1 MPRHRVADVVLLAAL
16 GSDDRLDVLR
26 PPPAWLEDSAPD
38 GQLAQLDQLDA
49 SLLDT
54 PDLVGAVEALATQ
67 LHRTDGTNRSN
78 VGERGL
84 AGSWVRNTFLVDP
97 RSPCLGLGRM
107 QQMPRLLH
115 IGVHLLDQR
124 LFPRVLHLPPQPGVE
139 VDRDLDVVKLEII
152 TI

>member
-16 GSDDRLDVLR
+16 GTDDRLDVLR
-26 PPPAWLEDSAPD
+26 PPPAWLEDGAPD

-54 PDLVGAVEALATQ
+54 PDLVGKVEALATQ

-78 VGERGL
+78 LGEGGQ
-84 AGSWVRNTFLVDP
+84 AGSRVRDTFLVDP
-97 RSPCLGLGRM
+97 SLTLALALGRM
-107 QQMPRLLH
+107 QQMSRLLH

-124 LFPRVLHLPPQPGVE
+124 FLAGVFHLSTQPGVE
-139 VDRDLDVVKLEII
+139 IDRDLHVIEL
-152 TI
+152 